1 MEQEQISDI
10 PASSDK
16 NTENS
21 YGKFKT
27 ADELLKAYNALESE
41 FTKRSQKLKEYEKK
55 SEGKSFYEN
64 ARELARKYPIA
75 EKYAEEIANEVASAE
90 TQEKTNLEEALIKV
104 LSSKI
109 KTPDQM
115 AKDKTV
121 IGKVLSDENNRDY
134 IIQGYLDQINGQNAP
149 VVMPDG
155 GEMPMV
161 KPYKPSSIKEAGEL
175 AKMII
180 KKL

>member
-55 SEGKSFYEN
+55 SEGKSF
-64 ARELARKYPIA
+64 
-75 EKYAEEIANEVASAE
+75 
-90 TQEKTNLEEALIKV
+90 
-104 LSSKI
+104 
-109 KTPDQM
+109 
-115 AKDKTV
+115 
-121 IGKVLSDENNRDY
+121 
-134 IIQGYLDQINGQNAP
+134 
-149 VVMPDG
+149 
-155 GEMPMV
+155 
-161 KPYKPSSIKEAGEL
+161 
-175 AKMII
+175 
-180 KKL
+180 